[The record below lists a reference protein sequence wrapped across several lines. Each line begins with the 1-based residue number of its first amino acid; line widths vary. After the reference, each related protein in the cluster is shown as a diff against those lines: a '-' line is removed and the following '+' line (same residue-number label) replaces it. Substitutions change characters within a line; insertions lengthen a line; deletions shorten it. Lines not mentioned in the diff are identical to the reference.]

1 MPHNVRVSGSWD
13 GGDRPTA
20 GGGSRQISKQWVLAG
35 AGGFVLVAVIAAA
48 GVASLWDSDPD
59 IAPASSEPPPP
70 REYGGPLWFTVGG
83 PDETQLVTNIVART
97 STDGPGRPYS
107 GVAKYLANEKCFT
120 DGTNLLVWPR
130 GSRPLTGD
138 RAGVSPADGL
148 DLYDG
153 DTFSANAEQVS
164 IAETEDF
171 PETPTACAPSGKA
184 LSLSVVHK
192 N

>member
-1 MPHNVRVSGSWD
+1 VSGSWD
-13 GGDRPTA
+13 DEGRQDS
-20 GGGSRQISKQWVLAG
+20 GGGSRQISRQWLIAA
-35 AGGFVLVAVIAAA
+35 AGGFVVVAIIAAA
-48 GVASLWDSDPD
+48 GVASLWDSKPD
-59 IAPASSEPPPP
+59 VPEHSAEPPPP

-83 PDETQLVTNIVART
+83 ADETQLVTNTNPRNA
-97 STDGPGRPYS
+97 TDGPGTPYT
-107 GVAKYLANEKCFT
+107 GVARYLTTEKCFT

-138 RAGVSPADGL
+138 RPGVSPAEGL
-148 DLYDG
+148 ELFDG
-153 DTFSANAEQVS
+153 DTFSANSEQVT

-171 PETPTACAPSGKA
+171 PETPPACAPGGHA